1 MKKTIIILLLLT
13 AVFIF
18 PVRCYAQTDADE
30 IITDAGGNTDGYET
44 QSLISHAFSLIF
56 GAFSETGKSVLGHC
70 AAILALCVTAGLI
83 NTFKHSFPVLGDA
96 GEYISIL
103 LLSGTVFSAVNSI
116 TKFVAQATLRF
127 SEYLLT
133 LLPVMTSM
141 YVYGGSTGAA
151 VSNATSINLFCTV
164 ITVICNT
171 VLAPLVNICLLLALT
186 SALPGCS
193 SVQPISGGV
202 KNLAATLTAFV
213 FSVLGFAVS
222 LQTVV
227 SAAGDSYATR
237 TIRFASGVF
246 IPVIGN
252 MVGEAS
258 RTVISA
264 VAKAKS
270 VIGLGGIAAVMT
282 IVIPPVITVM
292 LYKIGILLCAAAA
305 RILGCEK
312 EAAFLYDINGIF
324 GLLFAVMLGSAMVGL
339 LAITVFVC
347 VGAPS

>member
-1 MKKTIIILLLLT
+1 MKKIFIITLVIIM
-13 AVFIF
+13 FFMF
-18 PVRCYAQTDADE
+18 PLKCFATDADTV
-30 IITDAGGNTDGYET
+30 ISDAGGDTET
-44 QSLISHAFSLIF
+44 LLPQSLISHAFSLIF

-70 AAILALCVTAGLI
+70 AGIMALCVTASLI
-83 NTFKHSFPVLGDA
+83 NTFKHSFPVLGEA
-96 GEYISIL
+96 GEYISVL
-103 LLSGTVFSAVNSI
+103 LLSGTVFAAVNSV
-116 TKFVAQATLRF
+116 TKFVEQATLRF

-133 LLPVMTSM
+133 LLPVMTTM
-141 YVYGGSTGAA
+141 FVYGGSTGAA
-151 VSNATSINLFCTV
+151 VANATSINLFCTV
-164 ITVICNT
+164 ISVICNS
-171 VLAPLVNICLLLALT
+171 VLTPIINICLILSLT

-193 SVQPISGGV
+193 SVQPIANGA
-202 KNLAATLTAFV
+202 KNLAASLTAFV

-222 LQTVV
+222 LQTIV

-270 VIGLGGIAAVMT
+270 VIGFGGIAAIMS
-282 IVIPPVITVM
+282 IVIPPVAVVV
-292 LYKIGILLCAAAA
+292 LYKIGILFCAAAA
-305 RILGCEK
+305 RIMGCEK

-324 GLLFAVMLGSAMVGL
+324 GVLFAVMLGSSLVGL
-339 LAITVFVC
+339 LAVIVFVC
-347 VGAPS
+347 VGAPV

>member
-1 MKKTIIILLLLT
+1 MKKIFIIIL
-13 AVFIF
+13 V
-18 PVRCYAQTDADE
+18 
-30 IITDAGGNTDGYET
+30 ITLFFVYPLKCFATNAESVISDAGGDTQAQVP

-70 AAILALCVTAGLI
+70 AGILAMCVTAALI
-83 NTFKHSFPVLGDA
+83 NTFRHSFPVLGEA

-103 LLSGTVFSAVNSI
+103 LLSGTVFAAVNSV
-116 TKFVAQATLRF
+116 TTFVEQATLRF

-133 LLPVMTSM
+133 LLPVMTTM
-141 YVYGGSTGAA
+141 FVYGGSTGAA
-151 VSNATSINLFCTV
+151 VANATSINLFCTV
-164 ITVICNT
+164 ISVICHS
-171 VLAPLVNICLLLALT
+171 VLTPIINVCLILSLT

-193 SVQPISGGV
+193 SVQPISNGV
-202 KNLAATLTAFV
+202 KNLAASLTAFI

-222 LQTVV
+222 LQTVI

-270 VIGLGGIAAVMT
+270 VIGLGGIAAIMT
-282 IVIPPVITVM
+282 IVIPPVAVVV
-292 LYKIGILLCAAAA
+292 LYKIGILFCAAAA
-305 RILGCEK
+305 RIMGCEK

-324 GLLFAVMLGSAMVGL
+324 GVLFAIMLGSSLVGL
-339 LAITVFVC
+339 LAVTVFVC
-347 VGAPS
+347 VGAPI